1 SLNIPLEIR
10 LEAKYSHP
18 SSRLKNSL
26 KMTAD
31 VGDSK
36 IVVPFMP
43 SLLHLASVKVAVP
56 LLKDFDLST
65 LQIAFRN
72 IQQGIPISDIKDPAF
87 IESDRAQEKLLF
99 IPGHLRMKVL
109 EAVQGLQYG
118 AWGWKSQH
126 SHVLKLKDGECIFYW
141 RSDGRVDEI
150 KTAQKLVQNANID
163 IRKRFHI
170 ACIYCLEESIQT
182 LWTEMKASGETG
194 NLETTRDSMMHF
206 WVKWM
211 SDGSRIPWRQ
221 VAVEHFSPPAWCPV
235 SQIAR
240 LSSIFPSLRPEDRKK
255 FLYSLQFK
263 DSDDL
268 LLCMYSVTK
277 EEEKQILNW
286 GAVNLLYI
294 YLEWPLRSLF
304 LETVEKLRNY
314 IDELS
319 FQCLLE
325 HISNNA
331 KLWEDFDNH
340 ELFEGFWNSSHD
352 HFKERAKQIPYIRK
366 KIDSCLNAIKS
377 KRKAQEDEGR
387 HSKKKR
393 LV

>member
-1 SLNIPLEIR
+1 FLNIPLEIR
-10 LEAKYSHP
+10 LEVKYSHP

-43 SLLHLASVKVAVP
+43 SLLHIASVNVAVP
-56 LLKDFDLST
+56 LLNDFDLTT
-65 LQIAFRN
+65 LQIAFKK
-72 IQQGIPISDIKDPAF
+72 IQQGIPIRDSKDTTFIKCN
-87 IESDRAQEKLLF
+87 RAQKKLLF
-99 IPGHLRMKVL
+99 IPEHLRTKVL

-118 AWGWKSQH
+118 ALQWKSQH
-126 SHVLKLKDGECIFYW
+126 SHVLELKDGECIFYW

-150 KTAQKLVQNANID
+150 KTVQKLVQNANID
-163 IRKRFHI
+163 IRKRFHFS
-170 ACIYCLEESIQT
+170 CIYCLEESIQT
-182 LWTEMKASGETG
+182 LWTEMERSGETG
-194 NLETTRDSMMHF
+194 NLETAHDSMMHF

-221 VAVEHFSPPAWCPV
+221 VAAEYFATPARYSE

-255 FLYSLQFK
+255 YLYSLQFR
-263 DSDDL
+263 DLDDL

-277 EEEKQILNW
+277 EEEKQILKW
-286 GAVNLLYI
+286 CAVNLLYI

-304 LETVEKLRNY
+304 LETEEKLRNY

-325 HISNNA
+325 RIFINM
-331 KLWEDFDNH
+331 KLWEDFDH
-340 ELFEGFWNSSHD
+340 YELFEGFWNSSHD
-352 HFKERAKQIPYIRK
+352 HFKERAKQIPHIRK
-366 KIDSCLNAIKS
+366 IIDSCLNAIKS

-387 HSKKKR
+387 HAKKKR